1 MDTEKKRIP
10 DHRTFIDKII
20 AGTVLDM
27 GNAAPPGGLTSIFTV
42 APPETG
48 VTLNV
53 ISTSSPGWRAVTALP
68 PIVVVK
74 MLVVSL
80 VPRTRVTG
88 TLSCA
93 EKTISILVRST
104 GDAWAGR
111 PMENV
116 IVSIPRRGSEES
128 A

>member
-1 MDTEKKRIP
+1 VRIP

-42 APPETG
+42 ALPETG
-48 VTLNV
+48 LTLKE
-53 ISTSSPGWRAVTALP
+53 ISTSSPGRREVTALP
-68 PIVVVK
+68 PVVVVK
-74 MLVVSL
+74 ILVESL

-88 TLSCA
+88 VLSCA
-93 EKTISILVRST
+93 EKTISIRVRST
-104 GDAWAGR
+104 ADAWAGR
-111 PMENV
+111 PRENV
-116 IVSIPRRGSEES
+116 IVSIPRKGSEDS